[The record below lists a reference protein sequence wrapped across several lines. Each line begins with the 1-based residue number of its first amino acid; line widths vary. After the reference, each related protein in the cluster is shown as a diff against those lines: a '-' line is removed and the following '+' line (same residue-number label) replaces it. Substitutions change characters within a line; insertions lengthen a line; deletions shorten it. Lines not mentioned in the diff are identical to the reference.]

1 LIIPTRPERS
11 YADLTP
17 ASMVGEV
24 ISLKRIKI
32 GDTIYLDIRVESGRK
47 LSEDII

>member
-17 ASMVGEV
+17 ASMAGEV
-24 ISLKRIKI
+24 ISLKRIKM
-32 GDTIYLDIRVESGRK
+32 GDATHPDIRVESSRK
-47 LSEDII
+47 LNEDII